1 MAKTPLIRQLQTA
14 GGTFYAFS
22 SAAEDLGFTFN
33 NSNNKFR
40 FSKFVLL
47 DLPEFNSVSVTNLTG
62 SNSLKFQAPD
72 STFLDAIN
80 NQPPLLTFVN
90 GPRTLETS
98 FQSYCLNLE
107 AIAISDPNYN
117 PLSKKTISER
127 VFWKWVKEIG
137 GVRFR
142 AATSEVASTLDQ
154 TTISTINGFP
164 FSQKRFVEESPNTT
178 GGYQSIVKYIG
189 EIDVTNSVKNS
200 TNAYSEV
207 YIHVP
212 TSHGRTPTV
221 LFKVTA
227 DENYGP
233 NRTWTNNPINT
244 QDSEYLFGRTTSTV
258 SPDGIPTLAI
268 YDQDV
273 VGRPS
278 VTGTNSGTGATFSG
292 NWYTPRNKANSYY
305 TESTFFNTTTDLIF
319 KSSLNPTGS
328 ISYAR
333 TRLDGIEVDFD
344 PTSYQGIV
352 SNPALRGFSDYNALG
367 TTDDFS
373 FNTILIYYDV
383 YDPNNPTDFQT
394 NLYGVLFVESYE
406 STTNGFRLK
415 RFNKHKPSTL
425 AKKNGNSYGLK
436 LNIKFDSDISSK
448 TSEVSI
454 NDYSSFSMSAFMD
467 ATNIFKESAR
477 VLNDRTNTLIQL
489 ENQVAGLKDLIYNQ
503 ENTDELKTR
512 IANLESAMQA
522 NQSLFNNTQE
532 ILNLINR
539 NTAAIDAILAGSTN
553 ISISYDL
560 DLLKSGQGTFVDRT
574 VQNRLKI
581 DNTVQNYSVDS
592 DSVFTLNPGS
602 GNTLVLKPFTNYYKH
617 KNNGVRITATRS
629 IEVKIDDTLTFW
641 KKGQSFRLVFEDPI
655 DLGNFNLV
663 ILTNATGRYPLAN
676 PTNVAYS
683 TVITALSDTQFLA
696 GSHPETPIF
705 EIVCTNDVDLAFEV
719 DQIR

>member
-47 DLPEFNSVSVTNLTG
+47 DLPEFNPVSIPNLTG
-62 SNSLKFQAPD
+62 ANTIKFEALD
-72 STFLDAIN
+72 STFLDSLN
-80 NQPPLLTFVN
+80 NQVRLTFSN

-117 PLSKKTISER
+117 SSSKKTISER
-127 VFWKWVKEIG
+127 VFWKWLKEIA

-142 AATSEVASTLDQ
+142 PANNSEVAPTLDQ
-154 TTISTINGFP
+154 NTISTVNGFP
-164 FSQKRFVEESPNTT
+164 FSQKRFTEEAVGVT
-178 GGYQSIVKYIG
+178 GGYQSVVKYIG
-189 EIDVTNSVKNS
+189 EIDVINSVKNS
-200 TNAYSEV
+200 SNSYSEV

-233 NRTWTNNPINT
+233 NRTWTNNPANPN
-244 QDSEYLFGRTTSTV
+244 DAEYIFGRAFNTFH
-258 SPDGIPTLAI
+258 PDSLPVLAI
-268 YDQDV
+268 YDQAV

-292 NWYTPRNKANSYY
+292 NWYAPRNRVNSYY
-305 TESTFFNTTTDLIF
+305 TETTFFNSTTDLIF

-328 ISYAR
+328 ISY
-333 TRLDGIEVDFD
+333 TRSKLDGIEVDFD
-344 PTSYQGIV
+344 PTSYKGIV
-352 SNPALRGFSDYNALG
+352 DNPALRGFSDYNAG
-367 TTDDFS
+367 STDDFS
-373 FNTILIYYDV
+373 FNTILVYYDV
-383 YDPNNPTDFQT
+383 YDPNNPTDFET
-394 NLYGVLFVESYE
+394 NLYGVLFLESYE
-406 STTNGFRLK
+406 RTNLGYRLK

-436 LNIKFDSDISSK
+436 LNIKFDSDITST
-448 TSEVSI
+448 TSELSI

-489 ENQVAGLKDLIYNQ
+489 ENEVAALKDLIYNQ

-512 IANLESAMQA
+512 ITNLETAMQA
-522 NQSLFNNTQE
+522 NQSLFSNTQE

-539 NTAAIDAILAGSTN
+539 NTAAINSILSGSTN

-560 DLLKSGQGTFVDRT
+560 DLLKSGQGTFVDRS

-581 DNTVQNYSVDS
+581 DNTVQNYSVDT
-592 DSVFTLNPGS
+592 DSIFILNPGS
-602 GNTLVLKPFTNYYKH
+602 GNTLTLKPFSNYYKH
-617 KNNGVRITATRS
+617 KNNGVRIVATNS
-629 IEVKIDDTLTFW
+629 IEVKIDDTLTPW
-641 KKGQSFRLVFEDPI
+641 KKGQTFRLVFEDPI

-663 ILTNATGRYPLAN
+663 ILTNATGRYPLPN

-696 GSHPETPIF
+696 SSQPETPIF
-705 EIVCTNDVDLAFEV
+705 EIVCVNDVDLAFEV